1 MPSCTLVSQTPCVRS
16 ESPIF
21 LLRINFS
28 VIRIGLLNR
37 AISLSNTQNG
47 YGFIYLG
54 LKVSR
59 GAYLG
64 CRSKASALSDQ
75 WIVSDC
81 NGHGTHAYAIT
92 KLRAKTFLSEVYRA
106 GNILP
111 EGSLLQIDQV
121 FNRHF
126 KSLYGRKCYSNST
139 AALRNSSTAHRWCTP
154 NYGIGYNLIS
164 PETPRSGP
172 IHKGLIYQFN
182 MSRAS
187 RGSAGTSL
195 KSKNRFLDVSCYSFQ
210 SSRVNLPHLLFL
222 YAAAAGLCTKKSFD
236 LKTCVSLKI
245 HAENGEEYL
254 SGFQSAFK
262 SGLPMTPC
270 NSTGTVF
277 QEHPSTK
284 LAIRYDDSIRATR
297 TGTYLYGN
305 FRSFKYF
312 HPHMKDKLQEL
323 LQLREDVEEAAYS
336 FWEAIPERISKFLS
350 EKDPNQDLKSKP
362 FELLCVSVD
371 REDSVLKQPS
381 WAQSADYF
389 RSAILKMYE
398 RSRVAKRNSKRNS
411 SNINSNSSNTDDTLR
426 EMNYYVLIFVGD
438 GEAVTSGR
446 PISSSW
452 NYSELSTSWRKQ
464 RSVSG
469 ERDTHRGTGR
479 YSTERRWVNQEII
492 NHSSFQNKDK
502 LFMVQD
508 SDIDLDATLQK
519 NPAMR
524 LKVFSQCQRF
534 VISTDAFGWWGAYLA
549 ELNSIRDWQALVGE
563 VMGNEGHEAVR
574 VLVPF
579 VGAQRSQISADD
591 YYMKSWIQMKR
602 DTQLRDDSLLP

>member
-1 MPSCTLVSQTPCVRS
+1 M
-16 ESPIF
+16 
-21 LLRINFS
+21 
-28 VIRIGLLNR
+28 
-37 AISLSNTQNG
+37 
-47 YGFIYLG
+47 
-54 LKVSR
+54 SR

-92 KLRAKTFLSEVYRA
+92 KQRAKTFLSEVYRQ

-126 KSLYGRKCYSNST
+126 KSLYGRKCYSNSS
-139 AALRNSSTAHRWCTP
+139 AALRAPSNSSIAHRWCTP

-164 PETPRSGP
+164 PESPRSGP
-172 IHKGLIYQFN
+172 IHKGIIYQFN

-187 RGSAGTSL
+187 RGAAGTSL

-210 SSRVNLPHLLFL
+210 SSRVHLPHLLFL
-222 YAAAAGLCTKKSFD
+222 YAAAAGICTKKWFD

-254 SGFQSAFK
+254 NEFQFAFK

-297 TGTYLYGN
+297 TGSYLYGN

-323 LQLREDVEEAAYS
+323 LQFRDDIDEAAYS
-336 FWEAIPERISKFLS
+336 LWEAIPDRISKVLS
-350 EKDPNQDLKSKP
+350 ERAPIQDFGAKS

-371 REDSVLKQPS
+371 REDNVLKQPS

-389 RSAILKMYE
+389 RSSILKMYE
-398 RSRVAKRNSKRNS
+398 RSKVARSSSKRKNNS
-411 SNINSNSSNTDDTLR
+411 NSNSSDVDDPLR
-426 EMNYYVLIFVGD
+426 ERNYYVLIFVGD

-452 NYSELSTSWRKQ
+452 NYSELSTPSRKQ
-464 RSVSG
+464 RSVDG
-469 ERDTHRGTGR
+469 ERDKNRGEGR
-479 YSTERRWVNQEII
+479 YSSERRWVNQEII
-492 NHSSFQNKDK
+492 NHPSLQSKDK
-502 LFMVQD
+502 LFIVQD
-508 SDIDLDATLQK
+508 SDIDFDNTLQK
-519 NPAMR
+519 DPAVR

-563 VMGNEGHEAVR
+563 VMGDESHEAVR

-591 YYMKSWIQMKR
+591 YYMKSWVQMKR
-602 DTQLRDDSLLP
+602 DTQLRDDSLLT